1 MKTGIILL
9 ILLLVCVIPF
19 SVLNPA
25 YCETIYKINGEVI
38 RAKISERT
46 ETAIWY
52 EVLAGD
58 IVEYVGIN
66 MSDIGKILNDDGS
79 ISEYSPIRAEVP
91 DLVQK
96 QRGQT
101 PFQGLKKSE

>member
-79 ISEYSPIRAEVP
+79 ISEYSPIKAEVS

-96 QRGQT
+96 TKGT
-101 PFQGLKKSE
+101 DTFSGVEEE